1 MFRLMLTCALCG
13 LAVVSAPSRFFVEI
27 LPDTG
32 SPRSVDVTVENGPQ
46 PDFFGK
52 VYGKGNQLAVDS
64 QDFPALAR
72 TGLHSEAELDRAQTI
87 TGRPVGEITRLAQ
100 PGGLSTG
107 GFLAAGEAIIPV
119 LKADNRRVAKLGLV
133 HRQLAEPMFH
143 VWNLLLAELAAGR
156 QPWGA
161 LTIRYQGQTVHL
173 ETSTSSVFQ
182 ESIFEDEIRGTSAF
196 TARRQ
201 PNPEETAFLLSRY
214 QGSELATVLARLCS
228 FRTGEMAPFYV
239 ARYGFYEGHTRFR
252 AEPLAIAFIF
262 GLKSIQQIE
271 AAFPGRLP
279 VVLSGL
285 SD

>member
-1 MFRLMLTCALCG
+1 VIFALCG
-13 LAVVSAPSRFFVEI
+13 LALASAANRFFVEI
-27 LPDTG
+27 LPDAA
-32 SPRSVDVTVENGPQ
+32 SPRSVDVTVENGSQ

-52 VYGKGNQLAVDS
+52 IYGKGDQLAVDS
-64 QDFPALAR
+64 RDFPALAR
-72 TGLHSEAELDRAQTI
+72 TGLHSEAELAAVQTI
-87 TGRPVGEITRLAQ
+87 TGRPVGEITKLAQ

-107 GFLAAGEAIIPV
+107 GFLAAGEDIVSV

-156 QPWGA
+156 PPWGA
-161 LTIRYQGQTVHL
+161 LTIRYQGQTIHL

-182 ESIFEDEIRGTSAF
+182 ESIFDDEIRGTSAF

-201 PNPEETAFLLSRY
+201 PNSEETAFLLSRY
-214 QGSELATVLARLCS
+214 QGSELATVLARLSS
-228 FRTGEMAPFYV
+228 FRTGEMVPFYI
-239 ARYGFYEGHTRFR
+239 ARYGFYEGHTGFR
-252 AEPLAIAFIF
+252 ADPLAIAFIF
-262 GLKSIQQIE
+262 GLKSIQEIE
-271 AAFPGRLP
+271 AAFPGKLP